1 MRFRIG
7 IARQHG
13 GPVPAQQVAF
23 FWAKKLGGDAGV
35 KLLNKLGH
43 AEQALELAC
52 EQHAYEFAF
61 DIARLLLKD
70 RLPEVHY
77 KYALHLEDERRYA
90 DAEAEFL
97 KAKRPRDAVLM
108 YVQIKD
114 WDRGN
119 KKKQTKGEL
128 KLRFIY
134 LAQRIAQANDK
145 ALLNDVLIGQAK
157 QAFDNNDFQKAE
169 SFLLQA
175 QRPDLAVKLYKDNGK
190 PYSLNEYS
198 VEFLLFQVYIRTHY
212 VSVKNTCRINSMN
225 YVMNLLVVAAA
236 AVCTSL

>member
-1 MRFRIG
+1 MLIVRLEYSLLGLKWNMFCEIVLG

-70 RLPEVHY
+70 KLPEVHY

-90 DAEAEFL
+90 EAEAEFL
-97 KAKRPRDAVLM
+97 KAKKPRDAVLM

-114 WDRGN
+114 WDRG
-119 KKKQTKGEL
+119 
-128 KLRFIY
+128 KLFY
-134 LAQRIAQANDK
+134 
-145 ALLNDVLIGQAK
+145 
-157 QAFDNNDFQKAE
+157 
-169 SFLLQA
+169 
-175 QRPDLAVKLYKDNGK
+175 
-190 PYSLNEYS
+190 
-198 VEFLLFQVYIRTHY
+198 
-212 VSVKNTCRINSMN
+212 MN
-225 YVMNLLVVAAA
+225 IFCHISRLGFSTTN
-236 AVCTSL
+236 CSS

>member
-1 MRFRIG
+1 MFCWIVSG

-70 RLPEVHY
+70 KLPEVHY

-90 DAEAEFL
+90 EAEAEFL
-97 KAKRPRDAVLM
+97 KAKKPRDAVLM

-114 WDRGN
+114 WDRG
-119 KKKQTKGEL
+119 KFLRMILFGE
-128 KLRFIY
+128 IY
-134 LAQRIAQANDK
+134 YL
-145 ALLNDVLIGQAK
+145 
-157 QAFDNNDFQKAE
+157 
-169 SFLLQA
+169 
-175 QRPDLAVKLYKDNGK
+175 
-190 PYSLNEYS
+190 
-198 VEFLLFQVYIRTHY
+198 
-212 VSVKNTCRINSMN
+212 
-225 YVMNLLVVAAA
+225 
-236 AVCTSL
+236 